1 MFRLW
6 GKIWK
11 DNHLVQDAVAEEAG
25 DDTRTHKV
33 FHTLDELCREFGWN
47 AISGSFSGT
56 VRPDFIRTALSRRLI
71 LIIWK
76 FRYWRND
83 FESM

>member
-33 FHTLDELCREFGWN
+33 FHTLDEDQ
-47 AISGSFSGT
+47 ISSGLLY
-56 VRPDFIRTALSRRLI
+56 RGD
-71 LIIWK
+71 
-76 FRYWRND
+76 
-83 FESM
+83 

>member
-33 FHTLDELCREFGWN
+33 FHTLDELCRERLQN
-47 AISGSFSGT
+47 VT
-56 VRPDFIRTALSRRLI
+56 VGDVERKI
-71 LIIWK
+71 
-76 FRYWRND
+76 FRV
-83 FESM
+83 